1 MAVEKALVSGIQ
13 VAKLYNM
20 LEKNRVL
27 SKHLINVMQI
37 STSIALQMGLHDEL
51 LEVVRRSALLH
62 DIGKLEVF
70 NNESTMLQHP
80 IKGSELL
87 VRKLNNTKLL
97 GFNEIVK
104 AVYHHHERWD
114 GQGYPDGLK
123 GDEIPIAARIIAVA
137 DAYDDMTSGR
147 PYRKKRMSSKDAF
160 KQILESTGTQF
171 DLEVVGYFALTDY
184 SPYL

>member
-13 VAKLYNM
+13 ITKLYNL

-27 SKHLINVMQI
+27 YKHLINVMQI
-37 STSIALQMGLHDEL
+37 STSIALQMNLSNEL

-70 NNESTMLQHP
+70 NKKLTMPQHHP

-87 VRKLNNTKLL
+87 IRRLNNTKLL

-104 AVYHHHERWD
+104 TVHHHHERWD

-137 DAYDDMTSGR
+137 DAYDDMTSGS
-147 PYRKKRMSSKDAF
+147 PYRKRMSSKDAF

-171 DLEVVGYFALTDY
+171 DPEVVAYFVLTDC